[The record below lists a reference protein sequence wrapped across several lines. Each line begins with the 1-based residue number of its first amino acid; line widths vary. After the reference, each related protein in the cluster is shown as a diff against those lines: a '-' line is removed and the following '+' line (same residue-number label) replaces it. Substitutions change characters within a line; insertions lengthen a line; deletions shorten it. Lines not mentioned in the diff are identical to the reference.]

1 MSKFQ
6 RSWALFKCS
15 LRVLRENPKLLLFP
29 IVVSI
34 LTCVIALFFI
44 APLAFWNTGH
54 TFLEAEHWKI
64 VGNHLGSWSER
75 TGGAHPNMLGLAA
88 LAAVY
93 MVSVFLATFF
103 NVAFYNEILHALNGQ
118 SVSVRGGFRFA
129 LTRLRAIVMW
139 SLFTGLVGLAIKS
152 LEERVGWLGRW
163 IVRLVGIAWSVACVF
178 VVPAIVRQENHAN
191 PLRFLKSSAA
201 VLRKAWGESLIGYVG
216 LQFGGWLALG
226 ISVVFLGLAIFLS
239 VVLQTIWVVVIAG
252 VVWLAG
258 LIVFVYLLGV
268 AGQVYRCALYI
279 YATEGVV
286 PEPFE
291 TDQMELAWKVKAARK
306 AR

>member
-1 MSKFQ
+1 M
-6 RSWALFKCS
+6 
-15 LRVLRENPKLLLFP
+15 RVLRENPKLLLFP

-64 VGNHLGSWSER
+64 VGNHLGSWSEN
-75 TGGAHPNMLGLAA
+75 TGKAHPNMLGLAA

-93 MVSVFLATFF
+93 TVYVVSVFLATFF
-103 NVAFYNEILHALNGQ
+103 NAAFYNEILHALNGQ
-118 SVSVRGGFRFA
+118 SVSIRGGFRFA

-178 VVPAIVRQENHAN
+178 VVPAIVREESHAN

-201 VLRKAWGESLIGYVG
+201 TLRKTWGESLIGYVG

-279 YATEGVV
+279 YATEGVA

-291 TDQMELAWKVKAARK
+291 TNQMELAWKVKAARK